1 MTSRP
6 RNSMLAR
13 RTGDR
18 TWHGVKVTAW
28 LIATGVLLQVPTSR
42 VLAQAEEEPSDAE
55 TVVPAAPTREP
66 ISIGGQQVSLAR
78 LLRHAE
84 QSAPAIA
91 VARAEVELADESFG
105 AADPFLPSNP
115 TLQVAAGPRFG
126 DNGATDLNLRFI
138 LQQPI
143 EIGGQRPLR
152 FDVARAAR
160 ESREHELER
169 VRWEVRRQIR
179 AGYRAALFA
188 RRRAVLARQLEA
200 FQRRLIGVA
209 RRRLET
215 GDVTPL
221 TLRLAEA
228 EAAQAEQRAI
238 AAVQDY
244 LDACLVLAE
253 VSGWNARRPPEPVQE
268 LESAPSL
275 PSLTR
280 LLELASE
287 NHPLLEVQRAA
298 AREATARVAL
308 AERDAW
314 PNPSLGALY
323 VYEGAPNGGNP
334 EHVLMGLLTIP
345 IPSFRLNQAERAGAE
360 ARLEVALTREHAV
373 RGVLEVQ
380 LRRLRT
386 AAEAAARRVQAYRDV
401 VLPRF
406 EENLRLLER
415 AFELGEIDFLRL
427 SVAQERLLTVQQD
440 ALDARADYQIALAD
454 LEAYVGM
461 ELTGSRNRVPA
472 QPTEA
477 AIDVSRTNPTRSSP

>member
-1 MTSRP
+1 MTCNPQGSVP
-6 RNSMLAR
+6 LEAR
-13 RTGDR
+13 TRR
-18 TWHGVKVTAW
+18 EVRVAVWA
-28 LIATGVLLQVPTSR
+28 IAGAAVLLQVPSQSAS
-42 VLAQAEEEPSDAE
+42 AQAQEEPADSE
-55 TVVPAAPTREP
+55 TVVPAVPTSEP
-66 ISIGGQQVSLAR
+66 VSISIGGQTVSLAR

-84 QSAPAIA
+84 RSAPAIA

-105 AADPFLPSNP
+105 AADPLLPSNP
-115 TLQVAAGPRFG
+115 ALQIAAGPRVG
-126 DNGATDLNLRFI
+126 DNGATDLNLRLI

-143 EIGGQRPLR
+143 EIGGQRRLR

-160 ESREHELER
+160 DSRDHELER

-179 AGYRAALFA
+179 AGYRVALFA
-188 RRRAVLARQLEA
+188 RRRAVLARQLGA
-200 FQRRLIGVA
+200 FQRRLIAVA

-215 GDVTPL
+215 GDVAPL

-228 EAAQAEQRAI
+228 EAAQAEQRTS
-238 AAVQDY
+238 AAVQGY

-253 VSGWNARRPPEPVQE
+253 VSGWSARQPPEPVDMD
-268 LESAPSL
+268 ESAPSL
-275 PSLTR
+275 PSLAR

-287 NHPLLEVQRAA
+287 HHPLLEVRRAA

-323 VYEGAPNGGNP
+323 VYEGAPNGGSP
-334 EHVLMGLLTIP
+334 EHVVMGLLTVP
-345 IPSFRLNQAERAGAE
+345 IPSFQLKQAERAGAD
-360 ARLEVALTREHAV
+360 ARLEVALAREQAV
-373 RGVLEVQ
+373 GALLEVQ

-386 AAEAAARRVQAYRDV
+386 AAEAAARRAQAYRDV

-406 EENLRLLER
+406 EENLRFLER

-427 SVAQERLLTVQQD
+427 SVAQERFLTVQRA

-454 LEAYVGM
+454 LEAYVGSD
-461 ELTGSRNRVPA
+461 LTSAGQEEP
-472 QPTEA
+472 E
-477 AIDVSRTNPTRSSP
+477 

>member
-1 MTSRP
+1 MG
-6 RNSMLAR
+6 L
-13 RTGDR
+13 
-18 TWHGVKVTAW
+18 
-28 LIATGVLLQVPTSR
+28 LLQVPPQR
-42 VLAQAEEEPSDAE
+42 AWAQEELDSPI
-55 TVVPAAPTREP
+55 VPAPPTGEP
-66 ISIGGQQVSLAR
+66 VSVSIGGEPVPLTR
-78 LLRHAE
+78 LLSHAE
-84 QSAPAIA
+84 RSAPAIV
-91 VARAEVELADESFG
+91 VALAEVELADEDFG
-105 AADPFLPSNP
+105 AAEPLLPSNP

-126 DNGATDLNLRFI
+126 DNGATDLNLRLI

-160 ESREHELER
+160 DSREHQLER

-179 AGYRAALFA
+179 AGYRTALFA

-200 FQRRLIGVA
+200 FQRRLIAVA

-238 AAVQDY
+238 AAVQAY

-253 VSGWNARRPPEPVQE
+253 ISGWNARRPPEPVD
-268 LESAPSL
+268 LPESGPSL
-275 PSLTR
+275 PSLAR
-280 LLELASE
+280 LLEMASE
-287 NHPLLEVQRAA
+287 HHPLLEVQRAA

-308 AERDAW
+308 TERDAW

-323 VYEGAPNGGNP
+323 VYEGAPNGGSP

-345 IPSFRLNQAERAGAE
+345 IPSFQLNQRERAGAE
-360 ARLEVALTREHAV
+360 AQLEVALAREHAV
-373 RGVLEVQ
+373 GTVLEAQ

-454 LEAYVGM
+454 LEAYVGT
-461 ELTGSRNRVPA
+461 ELTGSRSPVPA
-472 QPTEA
+472 QPTGTT
-477 AIDVSRTNPTRSSP
+477 IDVPPTNPTRSSR

>member
-1 MTSRP
+1 MLRRT
-6 RNSMLAR
+6 NAAAWMLA
-13 RTGDR
+13 
-18 TWHGVKVTAW
+18 A
-28 LIATGVLLQVPTSR
+28 GVLLQVHPQRT
-42 VLAQAEEEPSDAE
+42 LAQTEEERSESEA
-55 TVVPAAPTREP
+55 VVPAVPTSEP
-66 ISIGGQQVSLAR
+66 VSISIGGQQVSLAR

-84 QSAPAIA
+84 QAAPAIA

-105 AADPFLPSNP
+105 VADPLLPSNP
-115 TLQVAAGPRFG
+115 MLQVAAGPRFG
-126 DNGATDLNLRFI
+126 DNAATDLNMRLI
-138 LQQPI
+138 LQQSF

-160 ESREHELER
+160 DSREHELER
-169 VRWEVRRQIR
+169 VRWEVRRRIR
-179 AGYRAALFA
+179 AGYREALFA
-188 RRRAVLARQLEA
+188 RRQAALARQLEA
-200 FQRRLIGVA
+200 FQRRLIAVA

-238 AAVQDY
+238 GAVQNY
-244 LDACLVLAE
+244 LDACLALAE
-253 VSGWNARRPPEPVQE
+253 VSGWSARRPPEPLDE
-268 LESAPSL
+268 NESAPSL

-287 NHPLLEVQRAA
+287 HHPLLEVQRAA

-345 IPSFRLNQAERAGAE
+345 IPSFQLNQGERAGAE
-360 ARLEVALTREHAV
+360 ARLEVALAREHAV
-373 RGVLEVQ
+373 RAVLEVQ

-386 AAEAAARRVQAYRDV
+386 AAVAAARRVQAYRDV

-406 EENLRLLER
+406 EENLRLLGR

-427 SVAQERLLTVQQD
+427 SVAQERLLTVQRD
-440 ALDARADYQIALAD
+440 ALGARADYQIALAD
-454 LEAYVGM
+454 LEAYVGADLGGARRRGQ
-461 ELTGSRNRVPA
+461 EER
-472 QPTEA
+472 E
-477 AIDVSRTNPTRSSP
+477 